1 LPNFPL
7 LMCVSVYGTLYNIEV
22 HGLGT
27 RGFPTHQPQS
37 LTVNITSTSGYCFVI
52 NVEMKAYFAE
62 HCSTLYIIIHYLC
75 IK

>member
-1 LPNFPL
+1 
-7 LMCVSVYGTLYNIEV
+7 MCSSVYGTLYTIEV

-27 RGFPTHQPQS
+27 RELPTHQPQN
-37 LTVNITSTSGYCFVI
+37 LTVIITSTSGYCFVI

-62 HCSTLYIIIHYLC
+62 HCSYLYIIIDYLC